1 MLMLKC
7 QDINLNLLFKIES
20 HSSSAEV
27 SFLNSLNIIWSAM
40 RKKEGKNMKESES
53 IYNFTWC
60 HQNGFVNL
68 FIEQSPRF
76 N

>member
-7 QDINLNLLFKIES
+7 RVINLNLLFKIES

-27 SFLNSLNIIWSAM
+27 SFLNGSNIVWSAM
-40 RKKEGKNMKESES
+40 RRKEGKNMKESES

-68 FIEQSPRF
+68 LIEPSPLL